1 MRRSAINTIVVAT
14 AVALAVA
21 SANAQSRSAAQTP
34 QATPTSAIPE
44 KIPAN
49 WSANGWD
56 QAGWTALRQ
65 QCLYMLVES
74 NRRAHM
80 SFAQRRGLKPIRG
93 DWEVCKHL
101 ASSFTAQPGPASP
114 SAAPTTNA
122 MVSGIPEKAPQW
134 FICRRTDASSLD
146 GDTRKL
152 QQKHCGDDAA
162 RAIERRAT
170 KHSAPFSFSHQDL
183 MLCAHLSVSPPDS
196 AQTSPAT
203 VPAGIAPTPMS
214 TPLPM
219 DRLQDQT
226 N

>member
-14 AVALAVA
+14 AVAPAVA
-21 SANAQSRSAAQTP
+21 SANAQSRSAAQTT

-80 SFAQRRGLKPIRG
+80 SFAQRRGLKPIPG

-134 FICRRTDASSLD
+134 FIAEGSTQAHWTAIRENCNRNIAEMTRRGRLS
-146 GDTRKL
+146 
-152 QQKHCGDDAA
+152 AA
-162 RAIERRAT
+162 QRST
-170 KHSAPFSFSHQDL
+170 LPPFSFSHQDL